1 MKKWNA
7 PEIAELNITETAN
20 GVIDANIEF
29 WWMTNDSKKSDS
41 TVTPD
46 PLPNENPDIVDSL
59 S

>member
-20 GVIDANIEF
+20 GLFDSNYETVIIL
-29 WWMTNDSKKSDS
+29 NDSKKP
-41 TVTPD
+41 VKPD
-46 PLPNENPDIVDSL
+46 DGNGNSINNGNDVNAL

>member
-20 GVIDANIEF
+20 GFFDSEYEGFFVL
-29 WWMTNDSKKSDS
+29 NDSKKPVKPEDDNNSDA
-41 TVTPD
+41 V
-46 PLPNENPDIVDSL
+46 NSL